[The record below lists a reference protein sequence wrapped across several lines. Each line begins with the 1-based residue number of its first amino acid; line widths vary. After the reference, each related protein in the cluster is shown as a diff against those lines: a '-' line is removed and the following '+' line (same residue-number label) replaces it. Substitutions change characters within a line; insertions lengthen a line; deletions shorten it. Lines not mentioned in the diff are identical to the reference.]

1 MPFPGLRGRILVAV
15 PGLAAFLAVILW
27 GGPTASLALF
37 ALLAGLAA
45 YEAVT
50 LCVVSTPIPLRFMV
64 GSAAAL
70 STLLTGVGSQY
81 AMQAL
86 MLPGAVHA
94 MWWISRRTPEG
105 ARAGMLGVMALTAYY
120 TLGFG
125 VLARLSLGWTDRAP
139 VLIPLVSCWVGDSFA
154 YFAGCRWGRH
164 KMLPLVSP
172 AKSWEGF
179 TAGIAGSMA
188 SVAVLGRGTAPLAHL
203 LLVGLLCGVAGVIGD
218 FFESA
223 VKRDAG
229 IKDSG
234 RFLADHGGILDR
246 FDSVVA
252 AAPVALVLYGLL
264 GMG

>member
-50 LCVVSTPIPLRFMV
+50 LCVVATPIPLRFMV

-125 VLARLSLGWTDRAP
+125 VLARLSLGWADRAP
-139 VLIPLVSCWVGDSFA
+139 VLIRWFP
-154 YFAGCRWGRH
+154 AGWATASPTSRGAAGEGTRCCRSSARRNPGR
-164 KMLPLVSP
+164 VSP
-172 AKSWEGF
+172 RA
-179 TAGIAGSMA
+179 
-188 SVAVLGRGTAPLAHL
+188 
-203 LLVGLLCGVAGVIGD
+203 LLVQWHRWPSWA
-218 FFESA
+218 A
-223 VKRDAG
+223 VPHPLRTFSSWVCCAEW
-229 IKDSG
+229 
-234 RFLADHGGILDR
+234 
-246 FDSVVA
+246 
-252 AAPVALVLYGLL
+252 PE
-264 GMG
+264 

>member
-1 MPFPGLRGRILVAV
+1 MAYPGLRGRILVAV
-15 PGLAAFLAVILW
+15 PGLAVFLWAILY
-27 GGPTASLALF
+27 GGPTASLVLF

-45 YEAVT
+45 YEAVA
-50 LCVVSTPIPLRFMV
+50 LCAVSTPIPLRFTV
-64 GSAAAL
+64 GAAAAL
-70 STLLTGVGSQY
+70 SAILTGAGSRY
-81 AMQAL
+81 ALQAL

-94 MWWISRRTPEG
+94 IWWISRRNPEG
-105 ARAGMLGVMALTAYY
+105 ARAGMLGVMALSACY

-125 VLARLSLGWTDRAP
+125 VLAVLSLGWADRSF

-164 KMLPLVSP
+164 KMLPQVSP

-179 TAGIAGSMA
+179 AAGLAGSMA
-188 SVAVLGRGTAPLAHL
+188 SVALLGRNRAPLEHL
-203 LLVGLLCGVAGVIGD
+203 LLIGLLCGIAGVVGD
-218 FFESA
+218 LFESV

-229 IKDSG
+229 TKDSG
-234 RFLADHGGILDR
+234 RFLAAHGGILDR

-252 AAPVALVLYGLL
+252 AAPVALVLFGLL

>member
-1 MPFPGLRGRILVAV
+1 MAFPGLRGRILVAV
-15 PGLAAFLAVILW
+15 PGLAVFLWAILY
-27 GGPTASLALF
+27 GGPAASLILF
-37 ALLAGLAA
+37 ALLAGLAG
-45 YEAVT
+45 YEAVS
-50 LCVVSTPIPLRFMV
+50 LCVVSTPIPLRFMI
-64 GSAAAL
+64 GAAAAL
-70 STLLTGVGSQY
+70 SAILTGVGSRY
-81 AMQAL
+81 AIQAL

-94 MWWISRRTPEG
+94 VWWISRRTPEG

-125 VLARLSLGWTDRAP
+125 VLAVLSLGWADRP
-139 VLIPLVSCWVGDSFA
+139 FVLIPLVSCWVGDSFA

-164 KMLPLVSP
+164 KMLPQVSP

-179 TAGIAGSMA
+179 SAGIAGSMA
-188 SVAVLGRGTAPLAHL
+188 SVAFLGRSIAPLHKL
-203 LLVGLLCGVAGVIGD
+203 LLIGLLCGVAGVIGD
-218 FFESA
+218 LFESV

-229 IKDSG
+229 TKDSG

-246 FDSVVA
+246 FDSAVA